1 MPKKLEYEKSLG
13 IVERAVK
20 RTGSSSALDRHTKL
34 GDVLVESSQ
43 RELLRELIREEVRSA
58 GFGIKR
64 SSIPIDAHVTID
76 HITTAVSTLAG
87 DPGTDDD

>member
-1 MPKKLEYEKSLG
+1 MPKELGYEKSLG

-20 RTGSSSALDRHTKL
+20 RTGSSSALDPHTKL
-34 GDVLVESSQ
+34 GEVLGDQSQ

-64 SSIPIDAHVTID
+64 VSIPIDAHITID